1 MSSHEGTVR
10 HLSLRAFKPH
20 LWPLAV
26 RVPMLVAALVVGV
39 AVMIGH
45 VLLSRQ
51 EHDQERHLSDLGSAF
66 LDGVATAVQPAAAR
80 ADIWEAF
87 DALDRS
93 RARFAAMRPILT
105 AVLLPDGSVLA
116 SADPRRVPTGA
127 RLSDVL
133 AAKANLAIQ
142 TGAPVLDEAT
152 ATAVLARDLI
162 EGDVLL
168 GRIVAEADIAP
179 LLTERREVVTTLVL
193 LNGALTLGL
202 AMAGFLL
209 VRHLLAPAD
218 LVRRRLVEAAQ
229 GGRPKPVDV
238 TFGLGPEHAALLT
251 AWNSAAAAATER
263 EALAAQLANEER
275 HAQVG
280 RLAAAMAHEVNNPLG
295 GLITA
300 VDTLDD
306 HGDDAEVRA
315 EALGLLRRGLG
326 DIRRVVRAGLVSWRG
341 VPGEAKLTAQDFDDL
356 RLLVR
361 HEVARRGLVLD
372 WRNELPTELGVD
384 RTLARQV
391 ALNLLLNAAAA
402 SPPRAILGFQ
412 ARAMPDGGAVI
423 EVTDAGPGLPQDVEA
438 LLSGSD
444 GPPPADGGLGLWTA
458 VRLAKSIG
466 GRIVRLPTETGTC
479 LVVELPAAPALKE
492 AAHAV

>member
-1 MSSHEGTVR
+1 MNSSERTAR
-10 HLSLRAFKPH
+10 LLARAFKPQF
-20 LWPLAV
+20 WPLVV

-39 AVMIGH
+39 ALVIGH
-45 VLLSRQ
+45 ALLSRL

-66 LDGVATAVQPAAAR
+66 LDGLAIAVQPAAAR

-93 RARFAAMRPILT
+93 RARFAAMRPVLT
-105 AVLLPDGSVLA
+105 AVLLPGGSVLA
-116 SADPRRVPTGA
+116 SADPRSLPTGA
-127 RLSDVL
+127 RLSGAL
-133 AAKANLAIQ
+133 GAKANEAVR
-142 TGAPVLDEAT
+142 TGAPVLDAAT
-152 ATAVLARDLI
+152 ATAVLARDLV
-162 EGDVLL
+162 EDDVLL
-168 GRIVAEADIAP
+168 GRIVSQADIGP
-179 LLTERREVVTTLVL
+179 LLAQRRQVVTALVL

-202 AMAGFLL
+202 AVAGFLL
-209 VRHLLAPAD
+209 VRHLLGPAD
-218 LVRRRLVEAAQ
+218 LVRRRLVEAAS
-229 GGRPKPVDV
+229 GGSPKPVDV

-263 EALAAQLANEER
+263 EAMAAHLAKEER
-275 HAQVG
+275 LAQVG

-300 VDTLDD
+300 VDTLAD

-326 DIRRVVRAGLVSWRG
+326 DIRRVVGAGLVSWRG
-341 VPGEAKLTAQDFDDL
+341 VPGEARLTAQDFDDL

-361 HEVARRGLVLD
+361 HEIARRELDLD
-372 WRNELPTELGVD
+372 WRNELPAEVAVD

-402 SPPRAILGFQ
+402 SPPGAALGFQ

-423 EVTDAGPGLPQDVEA
+423 EVTDAGAGLPRDVEA
-438 LLSGSD
+438 LLSGPD
-444 GPPPADGGLGLWTA
+444 GPPSADGGLGLWTA
-458 VRLAKSIG
+458 ARLARSVG
-466 GRIVRLPTETGTC
+466 GRIVRLPTEIGTC
-479 LVVELPAAPALKE
+479 LVVELPAASALKE
-492 AAHAV
+492 AAHAA